1 MMAWNGSIK
10 SQYLGG
16 ETLLVDLGRSLLV
29 SDHPPQLG
37 GSGKGPLPGD
47 LMKGALIS
55 SILLALGEA
64 ADRGELPIE
73 SCAAR
78 CSSPLAYSDT
88 NGPLARIV
96 YVTQFD
102 VDLVVV
108 GELDSAQL
116 SLIDKIARECSV
128 AKALAGNLDLKE
140 NNQFLAVEAWHTNTK
155 DLELL
160 METRGHLSLDRDED
174 AVSPAKAGAE
184 YLGAGRVMLTWG
196 SSAHLVE
203 SANSVGSG
211 SAPEELLMASLAACT
226 TVFVGRAARAAG
238 ASVDIRVVCEGE
250 FNAENGAPGRISKQ
264 LEIRGELNQS
274 QREEIAFYA
283 DHCALGETLGRCS
296 TININV
302 QHIPSQAAAGVSV
315 SGAKSALSFIQ
326 DSACEDGFCC
336 VPS

>member
-64 ADRGELPIE
+64 ADHGELPIE

-78 CSSPLAYSDT
+78 CSSPLAYADT
-88 NGPLARIV
+88 KGPLARIV

-102 VDLVVV
+102 VDIVIV
-108 GELDSAQL
+108 GALDSGQL
-116 SLIDKIARECSV
+116 SLVDKIARECSV
-128 AKALAGNLDLKE
+128 AKALAGNLTLE
-140 NNQFLAVEAWHTNTK
+140 ESNQFLAVEAGHTSAK

-160 METRGHLSLDRDED
+160 RETRGHLSLDRSED
-174 AVSPAKAGAE
+174 AISPAKAGAE
-184 YLGAGRVMLTWG
+184 YLGSGRVMLTWG

-203 SANSVGSG
+203 NANSVGSG
-211 SAPEELLMASLAACT
+211 SAPEELLLASLAACT
-226 TVFVGRAARAAG
+226 TVFSGRAARAAG
-238 ASVDIRVVCEGE
+238 VSVDIRVVCDGE
-250 FNAENGAPGRISKQ
+250 FNAENGAPGRISKRVD
-264 LEIRGELNQS
+264 IRGELSDS
-274 QREEIAFYA
+274 QRETIAFYA
-283 DHCALGETLGRCS
+283 DHCALGETLGRNS
-296 TININV
+296 TVNINV
-302 QHIPSQAAAGVSV
+302 RQVTPEAGSGVSV
-315 SGAKSALSFIQ
+315 SGSRSALSFIQ

-336 VPS
+336 VP